1 MPREPED
8 PGPAR
13 RQARD
18 SISRESIAGADL
30 ELNCEYV
37 KAGIMLVSLYENL
50 IAACVVNSL
59 SAPLVPAGNP
69 CYTVNGVVREIT

>member
-1 MPREPED
+1 
-8 PGPAR
+8 
-13 RQARD
+13 
-18 SISRESIAGADL
+18 
-30 ELNCEYV
+30 
-37 KAGIMLVSLYENL
+37 MLVSLYENL